1 MGEAQDGLYCEEQF
15 RNGIS
20 LDDSIPARLDGSQ
33 SHQSKITDNM
43 SQQGVLLVNL
53 GSPDSTEV
61 PDVRKYLNEFL
72 MDGRV
77 IDYPWLLRRFVVNM
91 VLRKRPAASAEAY
104 ESIWTEE
111 GSPLVVTSQKVA
123 QHLEKQIDLPLE
135 LAMRYQNPSIGSAIE
150 KLAKQGVDE
159 LLLIPLFPHYAM
171 SSFETAVE
179 RVKELIAKDHPSI
192 SLTVQPPYYNHEG
205 YIEALSNSMR
215 PYLEEPF
222 DKLLFSYHSIP
233 KRHVTNFNAQTKSH
247 CLKTKDCCEGCHP
260 VHDVCYRAQCLKTTE
275 AVVQRLDLK
284 PEQFSISFQSR
295 LGPEK
300 WLTPTTENELDRF
313 AKEGIK
319 KLLVVCP
326 AFVSDCLETLEE
338 IGIRGKEEFVSKGGE
353 SLQLIPCM
361 NEHPEWIHTL
371 KSMVKDFEGNK
382 LNR

>member
-1 MGEAQDGLYCEEQF
+1 M
-15 RNGIS
+15 
-20 LDDSIPARLDGSQ
+20 
-33 SHQSKITDNM
+33 SK
-43 SQQGVLLVNL
+43 QGVLLVNL
-53 GSPDSTEV
+53 GSPDSTEI

-111 GSPLVVTSQKVA
+111 GSPLVVTSRKA
-123 QHLEKQIDLPLE
+123 TKHLEKQIDLPLE
-135 LAMRYQNPSIGSAIE
+135 LAMRYQNPSIGSALE
-150 KLAKQGVDE
+150 KLAKQGVDD

-179 RVKELIAKDHPSI
+179 RVKELISKKHKGM
-192 SLTVQPPYYNHEG
+192 SLKVQPPYYNHEG
-205 YIEALSNSMR
+205 YIEALTDSMR

-233 KRHVTNFNAQTKSH
+233 KRHVTNYNAQTKSH
-247 CLKTKDCCEGCHP
+247 CLKTEDCCEGCHP
-260 VHDVCYRAQCLKTTE
+260 VHDICYRAQCLKTTQ
-275 AVVQRLDLK
+275 AVVERLGLK
-284 PEQFSISFQSR
+284 AEQFAVSFQSR

-319 KLLVVCP
+319 KLMVVCP

-338 IGIRGKEEFVSKGGE
+338 IGIRGKEEFISKGGE

-361 NEHPEWIHTL
+361 NEHPGWINAL
-371 KSMVKDFEGNK
+371 ASMVEDFKGEQVNK
-382 LNR
+382 V